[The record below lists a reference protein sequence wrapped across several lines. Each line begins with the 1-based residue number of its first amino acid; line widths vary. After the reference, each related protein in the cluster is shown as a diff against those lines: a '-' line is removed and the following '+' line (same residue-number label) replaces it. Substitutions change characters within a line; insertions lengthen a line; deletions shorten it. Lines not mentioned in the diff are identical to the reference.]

1 MKRICIKVNQQKK
14 FEIQSNLKAFHKGHK
29 NKQSKPHK
37 NLFQTLNLKQNKAKP
52 IKTQILIKKKI
63 LHY

>member
-52 IKTQILIKKKI
+52 IKT
-63 LHY
+63 